1 MEIRKTMIANSSN
14 GNPLTAMGEREYI
27 YFKVKYN
34 NFRDVSD
41 EVDLVVRDKEE
52 MEECECVLYLPQ
64 TYTDDGEETPLIIS
78 CHGAGGTV
86 NAEKG
91 TIGGLN
97 YVYHCMDAGY
107 AVLDVNGAAPHGC
120 TMGCPEHIFALY
132 KAYRYATRKYNLSHH
147 VLVAGASMGGHVAM
161 NFTNTFPSIVT
172 AVGLIYPRLH
182 IDSVEVD
189 GHTCIGTFD
198 KAKIR
203 NGQTTREMVY
213 EFYRFPKDGGFCE
226 RNTAGFNPHKS
237 RSMVNEK
244 GERVVFAPC
253 PIKIWQ
259 GDADETVD
267 PVFVKEYVESVRR
280 SGSFIEFHLL
290 KGVGHKIS
298 PIMREE
304 LLMWF
309 NRFI

>member
-1 MEIRKTMIANSSN
+1 
-14 GNPLTAMGEREYI
+14 
-27 YFKVKYN
+27 
-34 NFRDVSD
+34 
-41 EVDLVVRDKEE
+41 
-52 MEECECVLYLPQ
+52 
-64 TYTDDGEETPLIIS
+64 
-78 CHGAGGTV
+78 
-86 NAEKG
+86 
-91 TIGGLN
+91 
-97 YVYHCMDAGY
+97 
-107 AVLDVNGAAPHGC
+107 
-120 TMGCPEHIFALY
+120 
-132 KAYRYATRKYNLSHH
+132 
-147 VLVAGASMGGHVAM
+147 
-161 NFTNTFPSIVT
+161 
-172 AVGLIYPRLH
+172 VGLIYPRLH

-304 LLMWF
+304 MLMWF